1 MTLVTRT
8 STRMSP
14 RAFSA
19 ALVAIGALCAL
30 LLALPGQTVTTKYV
44 NDLFV
49 FLDGAHRILSGQVPN
64 RDFHTALGPL
74 SFYIPALGY
83 AVTGSWGAAMP
94 LGMALATILVTPVAA
109 YVVSSRLR
117 PEIGLPLGAYLLVM
131 LAMPLNPG
139 ENIRSLSFAMFY
151 NRIGWAALGLL
162 LVMYLP
168 PAGRDRPVL
177 DALCGAFLTLLLL
190 YTKASYGIVAFGF
203 LIFLLLDTR
212 QRGWAA
218 SALLTVT
225 GMALGV
231 EAVWRATG
239 SHVADLLMA
248 GRVSGG
254 LGTPDTIGAVLFANL
269 ADHVVFALIA
279 GLALAVSRSFRDL
292 LFYGFCA
299 GAGFLLLKQ
308 NFQVWGVIVLAPA
321 AAVAAERIARSR
333 SSAGSPGRRLAL
345 GAPLAVL
352 ALVVPPLVQGGA
364 ALVLH
369 SAVAALRLGDPVP
382 LPRFP
387 GVRLVKLWSPGEHP
401 TFVTYLATIADG
413 SRTLARLQQPP
424 ERVLVLDF
432 ANPFSAGLGLTPA
445 RGDSPWYHWG
455 RTLDE
460 GAHPGAG
467 ELFADVA
474 VVLEP
479 KWPVESW
486 TAEGMRRAYDQHL
499 RTYYGLKQESEFW
512 RVYVRDPSG
521 PNLTASRAPG
531 SP

>member
-1 MTLVTRT
+1 
-8 STRMSP
+8 
-14 RAFSA
+14 
-19 ALVAIGALCAL
+19 
-30 LLALPGQTVTTKYV
+30 
-44 NDLFV
+44 
-49 FLDGAHRILSGQVPN
+49 
-64 RDFHTALGPL
+64 
-74 SFYIPALGY
+74 
-83 AVTGSWGAAMP
+83 
-94 LGMALATILVTPVAA
+94 
-109 YVVSSRLR
+109 
-117 PEIGLPLGAYLLVM
+117 
-131 LAMPLNPG
+131 
-139 ENIRSLSFAMFY
+139 
-151 NRIGWAALGLL
+151 
-162 LVMYLP
+162 
-168 PAGRDRPVL
+168 
-177 DALCGAFLTLLLL
+177 
-190 YTKASYGIVAFGF
+190 
-203 LIFLLLDTR
+203 
-212 QRGWAA
+212 
-218 SALLTVT
+218 
-225 GMALGV
+225 
-231 EAVWRATG
+231 
-239 SHVADLLMA
+239 
-248 GRVSGG
+248 
-254 LGTPDTIGAVLFANL
+254 
-269 ADHVVFALIA
+269 
-279 GLALAVSRSFRDL
+279 
-292 LFYGFCA
+292 
-299 GAGFLLLKQ
+299 
-308 NFQVWGVIVLAPA
+308 
-321 AAVAAERIARSR
+321 
-333 SSAGSPGRRLAL
+333 
-345 GAPLAVL
+345 VL